1 MLAFLGVSYNM
12 PGETTWAEKSD
23 VYGLIPKLEQL
34 LLRTH
39 KDCDKVDA
47 GTVLAFIRGNE
58 KIERPE
64 YAIIKQFIA
73 STRHTIR
80 IKNGQLRRG
89 EKAVLLLY
97 RFRLERNHRG
107 IVPAFFW
114 LLLQNPFTVRAM
126 FDNRL
131 RVR

>member
-1 MLAFLGVSYNM
+1 MLPFLGVSYNM
-12 PGETTWAEKSD
+12 PGEAAWAEKSN
-23 VYGLIPKLEQL
+23 VHGLNQKLEQL

-39 KDCDKVDA
+39 KDCDAVDA

-64 YAIIKQFIA
+64 HVIIKQFIA
-73 STRHTIR
+73 SVRQTIR
-80 IKNGQLRRG
+80 IQNGQLRRG

-97 RFRLERNHRG
+97 RFRLERNYRG
-107 IVPAFFW
+107 VVPALLW
-114 LLLQNPFTVRAM
+114 LFMQNPFTVRAM
-126 FDNRL
+126 LFNRL